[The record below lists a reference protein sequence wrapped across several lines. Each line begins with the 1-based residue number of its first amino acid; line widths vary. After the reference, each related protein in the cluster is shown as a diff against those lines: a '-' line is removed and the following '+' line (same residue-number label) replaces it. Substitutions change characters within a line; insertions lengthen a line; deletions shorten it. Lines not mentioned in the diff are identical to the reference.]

1 MNSGNHHTL
10 YVILNY
16 ALNGNI
22 FELISSIQQFCFSFI
37 SLSLQYDFQLYLIYN
52 NIYILLFPSKLKD
65 PTYFITSNYSEI
77 SKSISDTLEN
87 FFNNISQMEEKLSN
101 DFKNNIYP
109 INIIFKKI
117 LLELN
122 QKNKS
127 KNVIGDGNFF
137 LSANENN
144 GIKDRILLINDSE
157 NDFDNVNQKY
167 IFLLKKEKIK
177 IDILSLNKKNKN
189 SISKSICL
197 FTNGFFDNVTNE
209 KSNIGQ
215 ILIQEYI
222 PLKTKDI
229 FRKSKVNIKDNINY
243 NKSISDESLVCGQ
256 CHKSLTNNTTMNNTF
271 QNNINNN
278 YSTNNPKLIYL
289 EQEKNTFCKFC
300 LEKLKN
306 NK

>member
-1 MNSGNHHTL
+1 MNSGTHRTL
-10 YVILNY
+10 YIILNY
-16 ALNGNI
+16 ALNDNI
-22 FELISSIQQFCFSFI
+22 FELISSIQKFCFSYI
-37 SLSLQYDFQLYLIYN
+37 SLSLQYDFQLYLVYN
-52 NIYILLFPSKLKD
+52 NTYILLFPSKLKD

-77 SKSISDTLEN
+77 SKSISDTLDN
-87 FFNNISQMEEKLSN
+87 FFNNVSQAEEKLSN

-127 KNVIGDGNFF
+127 KNAIGDGIFF
-137 LSANENN
+137 LSANETN

-157 NDFDNVNQKY
+157 NDFDNINQKY

-209 KSNIGQ
+209 KSNVGQ

-222 PLKTKDI
+222 PLQTKEL
-229 FRKSKVNIKDNINY
+229 FRKNKVNIKDSINY
-243 NKSISDESLVCGQ
+243 NKSISDESLFCGK
-256 CHKSLTNNTTMNNTF
+256 CHKPLTNNNSMNNNF
-271 QNNINNN
+271 QNYINNN
-278 YSTNNPKLIYL
+278 NSTNNTKLFYL
-289 EQEKNTFCKFC
+289 EQEKNTFCKLC
-300 LEKLKN
+300 LEKLK
-306 NK
+306 K

>member
-1 MNSGNHHTL
+1 MNSGTHRTL
-10 YVILNY
+10 YIILNY
-16 ALNGNI
+16 ALNDNI

-52 NIYILLFPSKLKD
+52 NTYILLFPSKLKD

-87 FFNNISQMEEKLSN
+87 FFNNVSQAEEKLSN

-127 KNVIGDGNFF
+127 KSAIGDGNFF
-137 LSANENN
+137 LSANETN

-157 NDFDNVNQKY
+157 NDFDNINQKY

-222 PLKTKDI
+222 PLQTKDI
-229 FRKSKVNIKDNINY
+229 FRKNKVNIKDSINY
-243 NKSISDESLVCGQ
+243 NKSISDKSLICSK
-256 CHKSLTNNTTMNNTF
+256 CHKPLNNNNSMNNNF
-271 QNNINNN
+271 QNYINNN
-278 YSTNNPKLIYL
+278 NSTSNNKLFYF
-289 EQEKNTFCKFC
+289 EQEKNIFCKFC
-300 LEKLKN
+300 LEKMK
-306 NK
+306 K

>member
-1 MNSGNHHTL
+1 MNSGSHRTL
-10 YVILNY
+10 YIILNY
-16 ALNGNI
+16 ALNDNI

-52 NIYILLFPSKLKD
+52 NTYILLFPSKLKD

-77 SKSISDTLEN
+77 SKSISDTLDN
-87 FFNNISQMEEKLSN
+87 FFNNVSQAEEKLSN

-127 KNVIGDGNFF
+127 KNAIGDGIFF
-137 LSANENN
+137 LSANETN

-157 NDFDNVNQKY
+157 NDFDNINKKY
-167 IFLLKKEKIK
+167 VFLLKKEKIK

-209 KSNIGQ
+209 KSNVGQ

-222 PLKTKDI
+222 PLQTKDI
-229 FRKSKVNIKDNINY
+229 FRKNKVNIKDSINY
-243 NKSISDESLVCGQ
+243 NKSISDESLICSK
-256 CHKSLTNNTTMNNTF
+256 CHKPLNNNNSMNNNFQNYINNNNSTNNT
-271 QNNINNN
+271 
-278 YSTNNPKLIYL
+278 KLFYL
-289 EQEKNTFCKFC
+289 EQEKNTFCKLC
-300 LEKLKN
+300 LEKMK
-306 NK
+306 K

>member
-1 MNSGNHHTL
+1 MNSGTHHTL
-10 YVILNY
+10 YIILNY
-16 ALNGNI
+16 SLNDNI

-37 SLSLQYDFQLYLIYN
+37 SLSLQYDFQLYLVYN
-52 NIYILLFPSKLKD
+52 NTYILLFPSKLKD

-87 FFNNISQMEEKLSN
+87 FFNNVTQAEEKLSN
-101 DFKNNIYP
+101 DFKSNIYP

-137 LSANENN
+137 LSANETN

-209 KSNIGQ
+209 KSNVGQ

-222 PLKTKDI
+222 PLQTKDI
-229 FRKSKVNIKDNINY
+229 FRKNKVNIKDSINY
-243 NKSISDESLVCGQ
+243 NKSISDESLFCGN
-256 CHKSLTNNTTMNNTF
+256 CHKPINTNNSLSNNKF

-278 YSTNNPKLIYL
+278 NSSINTKLFYL
-289 EQEKNTFCKFC
+289 EQEKNTFCKLC
-300 LEKLKN
+300 LDKMK
-306 NK
+306 K

>member
-1 MNSGNHHTL
+1 MNSANHHTL
-10 YVILNY
+10 YIILNY
-16 ALNGNI
+16 ALNDNI

-52 NIYILLFPSKLKD
+52 NTYILLFPSKLKD

-87 FFNNISQMEEKLSN
+87 FFNNVTQAEEKLSN
-101 DFKNNIYP
+101 DVKSNIYP

-127 KNVIGDGNFF
+127 KNAIGNGIFF
-137 LSANENN
+137 LSANETN

-157 NDFDNVNQKY
+157 NDFENINQKY

-177 IDILSLNKKNKN
+177 IDILSLNKKNNN

-209 KSNIGQ
+209 KSNVGQ

-229 FRKSKVNIKDNINY
+229 FRKNKINIKDSINY
-243 NKSISDESLVCGQ
+243 NKSISDESLVCGK
-256 CHKSLTNNTTMNNTF
+256 CHKSLNNNNS
-271 QNNINNN
+271 INNN
-278 YSTNNPKLIYL
+278 FQNHINNNNSTSNSRLIYL

-300 LEKLKN
+300 YEKLK
-306 NK
+306 K

>member
-10 YVILNY
+10 YIILNY
-16 ALNGNI
+16 ALNDNI

-52 NIYILLFPSKLKD
+52 NTYILLFPSKLKD

-87 FFNNISQMEEKLSN
+87 FFNNVSQAEEKLSN
-101 DFKNNIYP
+101 DFKSSIYP

-127 KNVIGDGNFF
+127 KNAIGNGNFF
-137 LSANENN
+137 LSANETN
-144 GIKDRILLINDSE
+144 GIKDRILIINDSE
-157 NDFDNVNQKY
+157 NDFENINQKY

-177 IDILSLNKKNKN
+177 IDILSLNKKNNN

-209 KSNIGQ
+209 KSNVGQ

-222 PLKTKDI
+222 PLKTKEI
-229 FRKSKVNIKDNINY
+229 FRKNKINIKDSINY
-243 NKSISDESLVCGQ
+243 NKSISDESLVCGK
-256 CHKSLTNNTTMNNTF
+256 CHKSLNNNNS
-271 QNNINNN
+271 INNN
-278 YSTNNPKLIYL
+278 FQNYNNNNSISNSRLIYL

-300 LEKLKN
+300 LEKLK
-306 NK
+306 KQ

>member
-1 MNSGNHHTL
+1 MNSGTHHTL
-10 YVILNY
+10 YIILNY
-16 ALNGNI
+16 ALNDNI
-22 FELISSIQQFCFSFI
+22 FELISSIQKFCFSYI
-37 SLSLQYDFQLYLIYN
+37 SLSLQYDFQLYLVYN
-52 NIYILLFPSKLKD
+52 NTYILLFPSKLKD

-77 SKSISDTLEN
+77 SKSISDTLDN
-87 FFNNISQMEEKLSN
+87 FFNNVSQAEEKLSN

-127 KNVIGDGNFF
+127 KNAIGDGIFF
-137 LSANENN
+137 LSANETN

-157 NDFDNVNQKY
+157 NDFDNINQKY

-209 KSNIGQ
+209 KSNVGQ

-222 PLKTKDI
+222 PLQTKEL
-229 FRKSKVNIKDNINY
+229 FRKNKVNIKDSINY
-243 NKSISDESLVCGQ
+243 NKSISDESLYCSKCNKPLNNNNSMNNNFQ
-256 CHKSLTNNTTMNNTF
+256 NYINNNNSTNNT
-271 QNNINNN
+271 
-278 YSTNNPKLIYL
+278 KLFYL
-289 EQEKNTFCKFC
+289 EQEKNVFCKFC
-300 LEKLKN
+300 LETMKK
-306 NK
+306 